1 MKKGLIIILVLMLL
15 LSNRL
20 YSQIDTVDIKTNDTV
35 SAKFP
40 LKKII
45 IPAALISYGIAS
57 RISNPVRRLDYKI
70 AGEVAKHNKYSTK
83 IDDYMQY
90 ASHAAVFGIDLL
102 GVKAKHKLLDRTFI
116 VATSGVIT
124 ALCVQTLKRTTLV
137 RRPDGSDS
145 YSFPSGHTATA
156 FAGAHILFKE
166 YKDES
171 LLIGIAGYGMALTTG
186 CMRMLNNKHWLS
198 DIAAGAGIGMASVE
212 LSYLFLPA
220 WNRLLGLKNKNKKLV
235 IIPVISK
242 TQTSFGLVYSF

>member
-1 MKKGLIIILVLMLL
+1 MKKTSIFIAILLFTN
-15 LSNRL
+15 LS
-20 YSQIDTVDIKTNDTV
+20 YSQINTIGMNKQDSENIRFSLK
-35 SAKFP
+35 P
-40 LKKII
+40 LI

-57 RISNPVRRLDYKI
+57 RISNPVRKLDYKI
-70 AGEVAKHNKYSTK
+70 ADEVAKRNKYRTK
-83 IDDYMQY
+83 TDNYMQY

-116 VATSGVIT
+116 VTASGVIT
-124 ALCVQTLKRTTLV
+124 ALGVQTLKRTTLIE
-137 RRPDGSDS
+137 RPDGSDS

-198 DIAAGAGIGMASVE
+198 DVATGAGIGITSVE

-220 WNRLLGLKNKNKKLV
+220 WNRLLGLEHKKLV
-235 IIPVISK
+235 MISVIGK
-242 TQTSFGLVYSF
+242 AQTSFGLAYSF